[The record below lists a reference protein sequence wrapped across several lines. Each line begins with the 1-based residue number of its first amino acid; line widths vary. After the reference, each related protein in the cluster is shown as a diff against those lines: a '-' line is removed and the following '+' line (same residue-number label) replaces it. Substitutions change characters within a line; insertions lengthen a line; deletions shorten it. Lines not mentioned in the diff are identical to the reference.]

1 MFPVDVFIWEAIPGA
16 LMSTQTFACL
26 NPDKFMIILL
36 PLSIKQKL
44 INDISPAVWTTDG
57 ASDGQRKSDWH

>member
-1 MFPVDVFIWEAIPGA
+1 MLLPAIRKPEFSHEPGFSLFSMFPVDVFIREAIPGA

-36 PLSIKQKL
+36 PLSKTK
-44 INDISPAVWTTDG
+44 T
-57 ASDGQRKSDWH
+57 H

>member
-16 LMSTQTFACL
+16 LMSTQTLACL

-36 PLSIKQKL
+36 PLSKTK
-44 INDISPAVWTTDG
+44 T
-57 ASDGQRKSDWH
+57 H